1 MSFANPAATAVADGN
16 TYSAALLALLGD
28 RDPWQVMGE
37 LDSALPALVVDLTPV
52 ELHQPEAPGK
62 WSALEVVAHLADTE
76 LVYRYRL
83 RRIVAQPGTAISG
96 YDQDAWARGL
106 RYSEVDRDETL
117 ALIRALRTASLR
129 WLRGLSSSELDRV
142 GVHSERGEESVRHT
156 VSLIAAH
163 DLVHR
168 AQLARI
174 RRTIGR

>member
-1 MSFANPAATAVADGN
+1 MTFANPAATAVADGN
-16 TYSAALLALLGD
+16 TYSAALLALLGE
-28 RDPWQVMGE
+28 RDPWQVMAE
-37 LDSALPALVVDLTPV
+37 LESALPTLVADLSPA

-62 WSALEVVAHLADTE
+62 WSPLEVVAHLADTE

-96 YDQDAWARGL
+96 YDQDAWAREL
-106 RYSEVDRDETL
+106 RYREVDLDETL
-117 ALIRALRTASLR
+117 ALIRALRTANLR
-129 WLRGLSSSELDRV
+129 WLRGLTPGELDRV
-142 GVHSERGEESVRHT
+142 GVHSERGAESVRHT

-174 RRTIGR
+174 RRAIGR